1 MFKNILNSMDGI
13 SIYGIISICIF
24 FSFFTGMLIWA
35 CLLKKNYLHHM
46 SEVPLNSGEKNSTD
60 KLNAEKL

>member
-1 MFKNILNSMDGI
+1 MFKNILHSMADI

-35 CLLKKNYLHHM
+35 FLLKKTYLHHM

-60 KLNAEKL
+60 NLNAEKI

>member
-1 MFKNILNSMDGI
+1 MFKNILNSMEGI

-35 CLLKKNYLHHM
+35 FLLKKNYLHHM

-60 KLNAEKL
+60 KTNAEKL

>member
-1 MFKNILNSMDGI
+1 MFKNILHSMADI

-35 CLLKKNYLHHM
+35 FLLKKNYLHHM
-46 SEVPLNSGEKNSTD
+46 SEVPLNSGEKDSTD
-60 KLNAEKL
+60 TLNAKKL

>member
-1 MFKNILNSMDGI
+1 MFKNILNSMEGI

-35 CLLKKNYLHHM
+35 FMLKKSHLHHM
-46 SEVPLNSGEKNSTD
+46 SEVPLDSGEKDSTD
-60 KLNAEKL
+60 KIQR